1 MSNLIDIHL
10 PDIVIGVESWLR
22 SDYGYGNFHTGLDSL
37 YRRNRIG
44 TVGHGV
50 FILVKEE
57 FVSYEKVKDEKHE
70 ILGVR
75 LISKD
80 NRQLD
85 IFGVYRPGKG
95 GADADAEL
103 FDKIISY
110 VGNGTNSNIIVAGD
124 LIYQMSIAM
133 EMCVIGSMTNKW

>member
-1 MSNLIDIHL
+1 M
-10 PDIVIGVESWLR
+10 R
-22 SDYGYGNFHTGLDSL
+22 SDIMDAEIFSRDWRV
-37 YRRNRIG
+37 YRRDRIG
-44 TVGHGV
+44 TVGGGV

-95 GADADAEL
+95 GADADAE
-103 FDKIISY
+103 
-110 VGNGTNSNIIVAGD
+110 
-124 LIYQMSIAM
+124 
-133 EMCVIGSMTNKW
+133 